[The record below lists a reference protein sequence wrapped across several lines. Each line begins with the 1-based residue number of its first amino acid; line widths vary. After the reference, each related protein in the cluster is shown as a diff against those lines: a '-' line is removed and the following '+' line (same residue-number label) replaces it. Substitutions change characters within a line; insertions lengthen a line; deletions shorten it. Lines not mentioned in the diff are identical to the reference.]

1 MKTNPNSTV
10 PSSTSRP
17 RIAFATIC
25 SVIPFLAAPA
35 AAQDL
40 SAIMQQNMAFDQQT
54 NQQLQSMQMQ
64 NQMQMQQLLQNY
76 IQQLGPQLQ
85 QEYTQFIQS
94 TGMQISFEQY
104 AYNHMATQGGR
115 NPGPALAQQRRNFQ
129 ALQDANRTVQE
140 GYDSYNQGWHA
151 NSQTMDN
158 MNDRYSREA
167 IQGNQYYQ
175 NSVTGEVTELQY
187 GAPAGVYENNQGTY
201 ITTPSGDYEQVDPL
215 GYRQRLEVIDP
226 NYR

>member
-1 MKTNPNSTV
+1 MKQKPGGATGKFHLQPWK
-10 PSSTSRP
+10 
-17 RIAFATIC
+17 AFAAAC
-25 SVIPFLAAPA
+25 CVNSLSAAPV

-40 SAIMQQNMAFDQQT
+40 SAIMQQNMAFDQQF

-64 NQMQMQQLLQNY
+64 NQMQMQQLLQHY
-76 IQQLGPQLQ
+76 IHQHGPQLQ
-85 QEYTQFIQS
+85 QEYAQFIQS
-94 TGMQISFEQY
+94 TGMQLSFEQF

-129 ALQDANRTVQE
+129 ASQDANRTVQE
-140 GYDSYNQGWHA
+140 GYDSYNQGWHT
-151 NSQTMDN
+151 NSQSMDN

-201 ITTPSGDYEQVDPL
+201 ISTPNGEYEQVDPL
-215 GYRQRLEVIDP
+215 GYGQRMEVMDP
-226 NYR
+226 RYR